1 MRRFASV
8 TLHPAGDQA
17 VLVEFAGEVSPE
29 LSSQIQSLAN
39 WFNRSVKEGVYEC
52 IPGFKTL
59 YVEYDPL
66 VYTFS
71 VLQGLIHQGLC
82 DMPRTAEMTSK
93 VIWIPVCYD
102 PELAPDLS
110 DVAEINGL
118 TVEDVIRLHSQPQY
132 YVYFTGFLPN
142 FPFLK
147 GMPREI
153 ATPRLA
159 RPRVLVPGGSV
170 GIAGEQTGFYPV
182 DSPGGW
188 RIVGR
193 IPVRMYDRRRDQPF
207 LLQQGDWLQFFPISR
222 SEYED
227 LQELDRLSPYEFRIE
242 SLHKGQF
249 MGENPV
255 ILTEG
260 QSTVDDSREV
270 ET

>member
-1 MRRFASV
+1 MRRFPSV

-17 VLVEFAGEVSPE
+17 LLVEFSGEVSPL
-29 LSSQIQSLAN
+29 LSSRIQSLAN
-39 WFNRSVKEGVYEC
+39 WFAHFVGAGVYEC

-59 YVEYDPL
+59 YIEYDPM

-71 VLQGLIHQGLC
+71 VLQTVVHQGLQE
-82 DMPRTAEMTSK
+82 AQGIHAHASK
-93 VIWIPVCYD
+93 VIFIPVCYN
-102 PELAPDLS
+102 PELAPDLN
-110 DVAEINGL
+110 DVAKLNEL

-147 GMPREI
+147 GMPQEI

-193 IPVRMYDRRRDQPF
+193 IPVRMYDRRLEQPF
-207 LLQQGDWLQFFPISR
+207 FVQQGDWLQFFPVSR
-222 SEYED
+222 QEYED
-227 LQELDRLSPYEFRIE
+227 LQALDATSPYEFRRNA
-242 SLHKGQF
+242 L
-249 MGENPV
+249 
-255 ILTEG
+255 
-260 QSTVDDSREV
+260 
-270 ET
+270 